1 MIHAHRAERADR
13 LVAGLAELLEAA
25 PEDALATEVVSVP
38 TRGVE
43 RWLAQ
48 TLSAR
53 LGAGDPAAGGIC
65 ANVDFPF
72 PGRLVGDALTA
83 ATGVGRE
90 GDPWLAERL
99 VWPLLDVVDAHL
111 GDPWLSS
118 LSTHLHWGR
127 PGAAAEESEGAG
139 RRFSS
144 VRHIADLFDRYGVH
158 RPGMLR
164 AWAAGDDTD
173 GDDAPLP
180 DGARWQ
186 AELWRRL
193 RARVGTPSPAER
205 LADACRRLREEPGV
219 LELPER
225 VSLFGLTRLPAS
237 YLDVLGAIADH
248 REVHLFL
255 LHPSPALWERVRPF
269 AESAWSGLRADDRS
283 AGMPLNPLLGTWGRD
298 AREMQL
304 VLGGRA
310 GLDDHRPLDEAAG
323 TLLARL
329 QAGVRA
335 DRPPP
340 GAPLGGRPDERVPL
354 DPADR
359 SLEIHACHGRG
370 RQVEVV
376 RDAILHALAD
386 DPTLEPRD
394 ILVMCPDVESF
405 APLVQATFA
414 EEGSDVEG
422 AERTPDIRVRLADR
436 SLRQTNPLL
445 GVVAELLDLASAR
458 LTAAQVLDLAAREP
472 VRRRFGLDDD
482 DLARLDRWAAECGVR
497 WGLDG
502 DHRAAYGL
510 EAIEANTWRSGLD
523 RLLAGVA
530 MAEEDGRLVGGV
542 LPLDDVDSG
551 AIDLTGRLAELV
563 ERLGAEV
570 DALSTPRSVAGW
582 ARTVR
587 GAADALCAVTEWE
600 AWQREQLD
608 RILDDVSTEAS
619 AGDPGSTLSLTGIRA
634 LLSDRLRGRPTRANF
649 RTGHLTVCTLVP
661 MRSVPHRM
669 ICLMGLDDGAFPRH
683 GAPDGDDILALD
695 PRVGDRNVRGEDRQ
709 LLLDA
714 LMAATDRLVIAY
726 SGRDER
732 TNAPLPPAVPV
743 GELLD
748 VVDATVR
755 VEEGRARDRVVVR
768 HPLQPFDARNFTAG
782 ALGRPGPWGF
792 DRAALAGARALET
805 AADRVAPFLDRPLPP
820 SGGDPVP
827 LELLGR
833 FVEHPVGAFLRE
845 RLGVT
850 VSRTAEGGDESIPI
864 EPDGLQRWAIGERFV
879 QARLRGGSA
888 EDARAAE
895 LARGTL
901 PPDALGPPILA
912 TIEGFAERVSD
923 AAAAF
928 SCGGEARS
936 LALDAALPGGRPL
949 VGVIGGIGD
958 DLIWHVAFSR
968 LGPAHRLAAWV
979 RFLALCAAEPERPW
993 RSVIVGRSTAGSTPG
1008 ASLSVIEPI
1017 GRDAPSRR
1025 DAALGQLGVLVD
1037 LLDRGMREPLP
1048 LYRATSAAYAEATLA
1063 GDDPI
1068 AVATKA
1074 WDGGWGRPGES
1085 QDGANALVLG
1095 GVVPF
1100 DDLLHEAPA
1109 PDESG
1114 PGWDPAEPTRF
1125 GRLALRLWSGLLAHE
1140 QIVNR

>member
-25 PEDALATEVVSVP
+25 PGDALATEVVSVP

-65 ANVDFPF
+65 ANVNFPF

-90 GDPWLAERL
+90 GDPWLVERL

-180 DGARWQ
+180 EGVRWQ

-225 VSLFGLTRLPAS
+225 LSLFGLTRLPAS
-237 YLDVLGAIADH
+237 YLDVLEAIADH

-269 AESAWSGLRADDRS
+269 AQSAWSGLRADDRS

-340 GAPLGGRPDERVPL
+340 GAPLGGRRDERVPL

-414 EEGSDVEG
+414 EEGSGEDD

-436 SLRQTNPLL
+436 SLRQTNPVL

-502 DHRAAYGL
+502 DHRSAYGL

-542 LPLDDVDSG
+542 LPLDDVNSG
-551 AIDLTGRLAELV
+551 AIDLTGRLAEFV

-570 DALSTPRSVAGW
+570 DALSTSRPVAGW
-582 ARTVR
+582 AQTVR

-619 AGDPGSTLSLTGIRA
+619 AGDPGSTLSLPG
-634 LLSDRLRGRPTRANF
+634 
-649 RTGHLTVCTLVP
+649 
-661 MRSVPHRM
+661 
-669 ICLMGLDDGAFPRH
+669 
-683 GAPDGDDILALD
+683 
-695 PRVGDRNVRGEDRQ
+695 
-709 LLLDA
+709 
-714 LMAATDRLVIAY
+714 
-726 SGRDER
+726 SGRSCPI
-732 TNAPLPPAVPV
+732 ACAAVPP
-743 GELLD
+743 
-748 VVDATVR
+748 
-755 VEEGRARDRVVVR
+755 GR
-768 HPLQPFDARNFTAG
+768 
-782 ALGRPGPWGF
+782 
-792 DRAALAGARALET
+792 
-805 AADRVAPFLDRPLPP
+805 
-820 SGGDPVP
+820 
-827 LELLGR
+827 
-833 FVEHPVGAFLRE
+833 
-845 RLGVT
+845 
-850 VSRTAEGGDESIPI
+850 
-864 EPDGLQRWAIGERFV
+864 
-879 QARLRGGSA
+879 
-888 EDARAAE
+888 
-895 LARGTL
+895 
-901 PPDALGPPILA
+901 
-912 TIEGFAERVSD
+912 
-923 AAAAF
+923 
-928 SCGGEARS
+928 
-936 LALDAALPGGRPL
+936 
-949 VGVIGGIGD
+949 
-958 DLIWHVAFSR
+958 
-968 LGPAHRLAAWV
+968 
-979 RFLALCAAEPERPW
+979 
-993 RSVIVGRSTAGSTPG
+993 
-1008 ASLSVIEPI
+1008 
-1017 GRDAPSRR
+1017 
-1025 DAALGQLGVLVD
+1025 
-1037 LLDRGMREPLP
+1037 
-1048 LYRATSAAYAEATLA
+1048 TSAPAT
-1063 GDDPI
+1063 
-1068 AVATKA
+1068 
-1074 WDGGWGRPGES
+1074 
-1085 QDGANALVLG
+1085 
-1095 GVVPF
+1095 
-1100 DDLLHEAPA
+1100 
-1109 PDESG
+1109 
-1114 PGWDPAEPTRF
+1114 
-1125 GRLALRLWSGLLAHE
+1125 
-1140 QIVNR
+1140 